1 MLNNVLPML
10 LLSGFWVSLSFLV
23 LFLLFCTVIRSIL
36 PHNDCCK
43 VYWKGNSV
51 CARLA
56 ARLFPQFY
64 IVQYANIFFF
74 FLGFS
79 FFLPDGVPLWN
90 LSVSSLPSYSQFLVG
105 AWRALADVIAGVCEM
120 WVQSSVH
127 RVCAWNRREG
137 GSCALPST
145 EYTGVLKS
153 GNVWILVELQSFRV
167 WWSLLLKIA
176 TGHRAYEHHLCCSSL
191 HVCATS
197 SVLLQH
203 FRDGRVKIKMEYYRE
218 SEAMW
223 VDLKYGNHV
232 FTLFCVF
239 I

>member
-1 MLNNVLPML
+1 MCPF
-10 LLSGFWVSLSFLV
+10 G
-23 LFLLFCTVIRSIL
+23 CTAFSSIL
-36 PHNDCCK
+36 HR
-43 VYWKGNSV
+43 SV
-51 CARLA
+51 RQH
-56 ARLFPQFY
+56 FF
-64 IVQYANIFFF
+64 FFF